1 MTLLRT
7 IIFWSHLVI
16 GLTAGLIIAM
26 MAFTGT
32 TMAFEKQLIAWAER
46 GVAAVKPAAPGTPRL
61 SIDELQKKFREM
73 QPEGR
78 PSMIA
83 VSVNPND
90 AVIFTAGRESIFYAN
105 PYTGD
110 IAPAS
115 APKLRAFLHTME
127 ECHRWL
133 TLSGDKR
140 DLGKAITGATASLFF
155 LLALSGFYLWWPRNL
170 TGRGFKAIMTFNF
183 QLSGKARDWNWHNTI
198 GFWCLPVIMMTTLTG
213 VIMSYRWANDALFRL
228 TGTEPPAQQEGPGAA
243 PAFEIKRPTPDAR
256 PVGYDALL
264 ASAQKDFPQ
273 WDVITIRLGGG
284 RQRGGATPPAAGE
297 KRPAA
302 PAEHA
307 APREGEPR
315 REGGGENRRAGPQ
328 PVVLA
333 VHEPGRWP
341 RSAATTLTF
350 NPFTAEVLNR
360 EDFADQSAGR
370 RARIWARYLH
380 TGDALGLVG
389 QFAVTVSALG
399 ILFLVYTGFA
409 LAWRRFFGKRPA
421 ATALTK

>member
-1 MTLLRT
+1 MKTFRQV
-7 IIFWSHLVI
+7 IFWFHLV
-16 GLTAGLIIAM
+16 AGLLAGILIAM

-32 TMAFEKQLIAWAER
+32 TLAFEKQLIAWAER
-46 GVAAVKPAAPGTPRL
+46 GVATVKPAAPDTPRL
-61 SIDELQKKFREM
+61 SIDALQKKFREA

-83 VSVNPND
+83 IPVNPND
-90 AVIFTAGRESIFYAN
+90 AVIFTVGRDAIFYAN

-127 ECHRWL
+127 QCHRWL

-140 DLGKAITGATASLFF
+140 DLGKAITGATASVFF
-155 LLALSGFYLWWPRNL
+155 LLAVSGFYLWWPRSL
-170 TGRGFKAIMTFNF
+170 TWRAFKAILTFNF
-183 QLSGKARDWNWHNTI
+183 QLTGKARDWNWHNTI

-213 VIMSYRWANDALFRL
+213 VIMSYSWANNALFRL
-228 TGTEPPAQQEGPGAA
+228 TGTEPPAQQEGPAA
-243 PAFEIKRPTPDAR
+243 PAFEIKRPAPDAR
-256 PVGYDALL
+256 PLGYDALL
-264 ASAQKDFPQ
+264 ARAQKDFPN
-273 WDVITIRLGGG
+273 WDLITIRVGGG

-302 PAEHA
+302 PNERPA
-307 APREGEPR
+307 AREGEPR
-315 REGGGENRRAGPQ
+315 REGGGENRRTGPQ
-328 PVVLA
+328 PVILS
-333 VHEPGRWP
+333 VHETGGWP
-341 RSAATTLTF
+341 RTAATTLTF
-350 NPFTAEVLNR
+350 NPFTAEVLKR
-360 EDFADQSAGR
+360 EDFSDQSVGR

-380 TGDALGLVG
+380 TGDALGLAG

-409 LAWRRFFGKRPA
+409 LAIRRFFGRKET
-421 ATALTK
+421 TANS